1 MEMADSG
8 EGAGAEDPGEVFCK
22 IPMRVLT
29 NSKRVHGAACILYP
43 GVLDEVAQETGG
55 SFFILPSS
63 VHEVIILPD
72 AGNGDGE
79 RLKEIIRMVNT
90 TQVAPEEVLSDTLY
104 RYDTA
109 EKMVV
114 MV

>member
-1 MEMADSG
+1 M
-8 EGAGAEDPGEVFCK
+8 
-22 IPMRVLT
+22 
-29 NSKRVHGAACILYP
+29 
-43 GVLDEVAQETGG
+43 
-55 SFFILPSS
+55 
-63 VHEVIILPD
+63 IILPD

>member
-1 MEMADSG
+1 
-8 EGAGAEDPGEVFCK
+8 
-22 IPMRVLT
+22 
-29 NSKRVHGAACILYP
+29 
-43 GVLDEVAQETGG
+43 
-55 SFFILPSS
+55 
-63 VHEVIILPD
+63 
-72 AGNGDGE
+72 
-79 RLKEIIRMVNT
+79 MVNT

>member
-1 MEMADSG
+1 M
-8 EGAGAEDPGEVFCK
+8 
-22 IPMRVLT
+22 
-29 NSKRVHGAACILYP
+29 
-43 GVLDEVAQETGG
+43 
-55 SFFILPSS
+55 FILPSS

-104 RYDTA
+104 RYDIA